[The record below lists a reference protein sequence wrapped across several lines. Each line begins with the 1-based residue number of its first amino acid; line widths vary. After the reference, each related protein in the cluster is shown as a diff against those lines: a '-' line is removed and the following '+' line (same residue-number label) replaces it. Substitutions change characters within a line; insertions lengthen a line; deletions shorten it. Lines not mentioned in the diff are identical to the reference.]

1 MQYYLTAVSL
11 ALALSGLAWGI
22 FLSIKIF
29 NIPDITT
36 DGSFTLG
43 AVVSAVH
50 LFNGGSWPVAIL
62 LSIVA
67 GSLAGLATGIIHTK
81 LKVNALLSGILVMTA
96 LYSVNLLLL
105 GKSNL
110 PLLQTD
116 NIFATT
122 NPIFSFFNYQFFVLI
137 IIGSLLFWAFHLM
150 LKTDFGI
157 AMRATGNAEEMAQA
171 FGVNT
176 NKMKILGLAIA
187 NGLTALSGSLV
198 AQIQQ
203 FADINMGV
211 GIVIVGLGS
220 VMIGEAIMHF
230 VGKNGIAA
238 KLLGVLLGCILFRCV
253 IAFVLASGVD
263 PNFLK
268 LITAGIVLL
277 FVGLANFSFKK
288 SG

>member
-81 LKVNALLSGILVMTA
+81 LKINALLSGILVMTA